1 MNSWKCDSCGAQY
14 DANEPPEICHSCGK
28 SCEFR
33 EITNY
38 VPKMDRAGREY
49 KCEVC
54 GNEITITIDGGGM
67 LKCCDQLMI
76 LKNS

>member
-14 DANEPPEICHSCGK
+14 DANEPPEICPSCGK

-54 GNEITITIDGGGM
+54 GNEIKITIDMFGFV
-67 LKCCDQLMI
+67 CF
-76 LKNS
+76 SF

>member
-1 MNSWKCDSCGAQY
+1 MNSWKCDSCGYQY
-14 DANEPPEICHSCGK
+14 DGGEPPETCPSCGK
-28 SCEFR
+28 TCEFR

-38 VPKMDRAGREY
+38 VPKMDRTGREC

-54 GNEITITIDGGGM
+54 GTEIKITIDDGGM

-76 LKNS
+76 LK

>member
-14 DANEPPEICHSCGK
+14 DANEPPEICPSCGK

-38 VPKMDRAGREY
+38 VPKMDRAGKEY

-54 GNEITITIDGGGM
+54 GNEIKITLDGGGM
-67 LKCCDQLMI
+67 LKCCDQFMI

>member
-1 MNSWKCDSCGAQY
+1 MNSWKCDNCGAQY
-14 DANEPPEICHSCGK
+14 DANEPPEICPSCGK

-38 VPKMDRAGREY
+38 VPKMDRAGKEY

-54 GNEITITIDGGGM
+54 GNEIKITLDGGGM
-67 LKCCDQLMI
+67 LKCCDQFMI

>member
-14 DANEPPEICHSCGK
+14 DANEPPEICPSCGK

-38 VPKMDRAGREY
+38 VPRMERTGRDC
-49 KCEVC
+49 KCGVC
-54 GNEITITIDGGGM
+54 GTEIRITADCGGI
-67 LKCCDQLMI
+67 LKCCDQPMALE
-76 LKNS
+76 

>member
-14 DANEPPEICHSCGK
+14 DANEPPEICPSCGK